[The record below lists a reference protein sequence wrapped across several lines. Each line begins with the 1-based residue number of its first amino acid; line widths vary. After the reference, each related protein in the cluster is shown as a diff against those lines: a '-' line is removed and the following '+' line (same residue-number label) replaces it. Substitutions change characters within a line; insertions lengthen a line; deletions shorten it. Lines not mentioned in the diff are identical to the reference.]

1 MGTGQWKLENGNWTV
16 EIREWEL
23 NSGNW
28 RMGTEQWEL
37 ENGTGQWEAW
47 INKATTRCKLK
58 FQSYVAYLVTC
69 VLDSCSSPWY
79 I

>member
-16 EIREWEL
+16 GIREWEL

-28 RMGTEQWEL
+28 RMGT
-37 ENGTGQWEAW
+37 GQWEAW
-47 INKATTRCKLK
+47 IDKATTRCKLK